1 MPAEPAPIHPNPD
14 DPSPD
19 DPSQMTESPR
29 DDPRPRVIPSP
40 PPARVDARAGR
51 RRRAAAVD
59 TDFARRGPARVARSI
74 YTATALRALRAVF
87 APTTTTGAERLAA
100 GPYVFAANHSSHAD
114 TMVIVTTLP
123 GRFRRRVVVAAAADY
138 FFPNRVTA
146 MLTAVFVGAIPVE
159 RDRVSRRTLDL
170 CHRLLG
176 EGWSLVLYPEGGR
189 SPDGEIQEFRPGAAW
204 MARRAAVPVV
214 PVRIDGTHDVLP
226 KGRALPRRAPV
237 RVTYGE
243 PVVLTEGEDARSFGR
258 RIEEAV
264 RDLGS
269 LSSPGGR

>member
-1 MPAEPAPIHPNPD
+1 MPAEPLPAQPMPAEPAP
-14 DPSPD
+14 
-19 DPSQMTESPR
+19 MTETPR
-29 DDPRPRVIPSP
+29 DDPRPRVVAAP
-40 PPARVDARAGR
+40 PTPIDARTRR

-59 TDFARRGPARVARSI
+59 TDFARRGPARVVRSV
-74 YTATALRALRAVF
+74 YTATAMRGLRAVF
-87 APTTTTGAERLAA
+87 APTTTTGADRLGT

-123 GRFRRRVVVAAAADY
+123 GRLRRRAVVAAAADY

-146 MLTAVFVGAIPVE
+146 TLTAVFVGAIPVE

-176 EGWSLVLYPEGGR
+176 EGWSLVVYPEGGR
-189 SPDGEIQEFRPGAAW
+189 SPDGEIHEFRPGAAW

-214 PVRIDGTHDVLP
+214 PVHIAGTDDVLP

-237 RVTYGE
+237 RVAYGE
-243 PVVLTEGEDARSFGR
+243 PLAIADGEDARAFGR
-258 RIEEAV
+258 RIEQAV
-264 RDLGS
+264 RALGV
-269 LSSPGGR
+269 SSPGGR